1 MSHFKRVKDLI
12 SESVSQINEAQ
23 IRDATPQLQ
32 NLIDSASQ
40 VQQSIGSAIGEVG
53 QVAAAAKQA
62 LDAISGAAQTAQS
75 IGVEQNA
82 IIDNLNAAQQSDP
95 SQSVITLTDHRS
107 GVQQA
112 YNILMTIVSALNT
125 ANGLC
130 GKLNALAARQF
141 L

>member
-1 MSHFKRVKDLI
+1 MAHFRRVKDLI
-12 SESVSQINEAQ
+12 SESVRRVDEAQ
-23 IRDATPQLQ
+23 IRDASPQLQ
-32 NLIDSASQ
+32 NLIDSVSQ
-40 VQQSIGSAIGEVG
+40 VQQSVGSALGDVSG
-53 QVAAAAKQA
+53 VAYAAKQA
-62 LDAISGAAQTAQS
+62 LDAISGASQTAQS

-82 IIDNLNAAQQSDP
+82 IIDNINAAQQADP

-112 YNILMTIVSALNT
+112 YNILMTIVSALKT

-130 GKLNALAARQF
+130 SRLNELSARQF

>member
-1 MSHFKRVKDLI
+1 MSKFRKAKDVI
-12 SESVSQINEAQ
+12 SESVQINEAQ
-23 IRDATPQLQ
+23 IRDASPQFQQLV
-32 NLIDSASQ
+32 DSASS
-40 VQQSIGSAIGEVG
+40 VQQAIGGAIGEVG
-53 QVAAAAKQA
+53 NVAAMAKQA
-62 LDAISGAAQTAQS
+62 LDAISGASQTAQS

-82 IIDNLNAAQQSDP
+82 IIDNINAAQQADP
-95 SQSVITLTDHRS
+95 SQSIITLTDHRS

-130 GKLNALAARQF
+130 NRLNGLAARQF